1 MIEGIT
7 RFLAAGFLMI
17 REFGEAAEEDSNNGK
32 AKITYAR
39 DMLNDIQAQKIVLV
53 DTVGASPARSS
64 HVSDRP
70 DDTTVLVGTD
80 GRPEPFQMRMSKR
93 F

>member
-1 MIEGIT
+1 MIKGMT

-17 REFGEAAEEDSNNGK
+17 REFGEVAEEDSKNGK
-32 AKITYAR
+32 AKIAYAR

-64 HVSDRP
+64 QVSDRP
-70 DDTTVLVGTD
+70 DDTTALVGTD